1 VKVMMRVGET
11 HLWYKLDVSRKLPN
25 RAQIVDEDEFQEAAN
40 KYGYS
45 AEFIPSHAARREL
58 HSAAG

>member
-1 VKVMMRVGET
+1 MMRVGET

-45 AEFIPSHAARREL
+45 AEFQLYCFRRKWN
-58 HSAAG
+58 STSRKIV